1 MSHVQSEY
9 KKAIELLCF
18 NGQHH
23 RLKCPSVERMTEQL
37 VIYRRNNILL
47 NTYLDANEFIK
58 MSNERGDALQLSALN
73 TPGAFIV
80 IALKMVS

>member
-1 MSHVQSEY
+1 
-9 KKAIELLCF
+9 
-18 NGQHH
+18 
-23 RLKCPSVERMTEQL
+23 MTEQL
-37 VIYRRNNILL
+37 VIYKRNNTLL